1 MTDELLNQGNAI
13 KNRLYDVKKLLEQ
26 LDLTDP
32 SGVDDTTRISPIVIQ
47 AGMAQTVQFD
57 ALAGDEDSADLTR
70 VQILDA
76 RIHKMI
82 VEIIKDY
89 KIKLEEAF
97 RDLA

>member
-13 KNRLYDVKKLLEQ
+13 KNRLHDVEKLLDQ

-32 SGVDDTTRISPIVIQ
+32 SGVDDYTRISPIVIQ

-57 ALAGDEDSADLTR
+57 ALAGDEDSAELSR
-70 VQILDA
+70 VQLLDA
-76 RIHKMI
+76 RVHNMI

-89 KIKLEEAF
+89 KNKLEEAF
-97 RDLA
+97 SDLA